1 MSRTDR
7 WRSVGDEAGQ
17 GSRWAGPLPR
27 GFGVRL
33 AFIAEQHRDAFKTVR
48 ERSRS
53 LHAPWE
59 VIRSEDPAG
68 DSAFD
73 NQLADANTARSQ
85 RMLVF
90 EEKGDEILGQV
101 NLSLPSPAPPG
112 SAYAGYWSSSDCVGR
127 GVATRALALALDHA
141 FNHLTLHRVE
151 VSIQPNNAP
160 SLAAVR
166 RLGFTEEGLARKLLR
181 IAGVWRDHLR
191 FSMLEEEW
199 PEKRAAAAPRLEA
212 YRRTVGDA
220 S

>member
-7 WRSVGDEAGQ
+7 WRNRRGEAGRAP
-17 GSRWAGPLPR
+17 RWAGAPPH
-27 GFGVRL
+27 GFGLRL
-33 AFIAEQHRDAFKTVR
+33 VFLAEEHREAFKAVR

-59 VIRSEDPAG
+59 VIRPDDPAG
-68 DSAFD
+68 DAAFEK
-73 NQLADANTARSQ
+73 QLVAANSDRSQ

-90 EEKGDEILGQV
+90 ESGGDEILGQV
-101 NLSLPSPAPPG
+101 TLSLPSVGPPS
-112 SAYAGYWSSSDCVGR
+112 SAYAGYWTSSDAVGR

-160 SLAAVR
+160 SLAAAR
-166 RLGFTEEGLARKLLR
+166 RLGFTEEGLARKLIK

-199 PEKRAAAAPRLEA
+199 PEKRAEAAPRLES
-212 YRRTVGDA
+212 YRRPAGDP